1 MRIPSINEA
10 AISVAAAWGVLRGRE
25 GSIHQF
31 DVSKIGYWRSF
42 GVLLYV
48 YLLWFVD
55 PNFIR
60 SLVSLR
66 HETIDVSSLAYA
78 VIGYLV
84 IFVSSTIVWFA
95 YPYVLQGRASK
106 LGIEATVDAFIVVRN
121 WSVLLITIIGMLVDA
136 AFGWISSYIGW
147 IITLWGIWVIY
158 NVARRIAQ
166 ASVKTAVLIIGLEYL
181 VAMGVFILLS
191 LLFSILAG
199 FTVFAELLSALV

>member
-25 GSIHQF
+25 GSVHQF

-42 GVLLYV
+42 GVILYV

-55 PNFIR
+55 PSFIR
-60 SLVSLR
+60 YLVNAR
-66 HETIDVSSLAYA
+66 HESIDASSLTFAF
-78 VIGYLV
+78 IGYLV
-84 IFVSSTIVWFA
+84 IFVFSATVWFV

-106 LGIEATVDAFIVVRN
+106 FGIETTVDAFIVVRN

-147 IITLWGIWVIY
+147 IVTLWGIWVVY
-158 NVARRIAQ
+158 NVARRVAR
-166 ASVKTAVLIIGLEYL
+166 ASAKTAVFIVGLEYL
-181 VAMGVFILLS
+181 VAMGVVILLS
-191 LLFSILAG
+191 LLFYILTG
-199 FTVFAELLSALV
+199 FAVFAELLSALV